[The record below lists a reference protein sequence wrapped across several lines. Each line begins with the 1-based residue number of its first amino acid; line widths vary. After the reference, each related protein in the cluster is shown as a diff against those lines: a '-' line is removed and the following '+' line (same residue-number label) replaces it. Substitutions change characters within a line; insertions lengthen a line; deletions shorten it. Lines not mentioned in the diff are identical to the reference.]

1 MLQNNT
7 TPLERL
13 YLCVH
18 NPLGTNTYTVG
29 LATGILVG
37 SMAPLAMRILVSKSP
52 IKDEQMISDILKISK
67 DDVKYLKEQNMFVVP
82 NYY

>member
-18 NPLGTNTYTVG
+18 NPLGKNTYTVG

-37 SMAPLAMRILVSKSP
+37 SMAPLAMRILVSKNP
-52 IKDEQMISDILKISK
+52 IRDEQLINDILKISK
-67 DDVKYLKEQNMFVVP
+67 DDIKYLKDTSMFVVP